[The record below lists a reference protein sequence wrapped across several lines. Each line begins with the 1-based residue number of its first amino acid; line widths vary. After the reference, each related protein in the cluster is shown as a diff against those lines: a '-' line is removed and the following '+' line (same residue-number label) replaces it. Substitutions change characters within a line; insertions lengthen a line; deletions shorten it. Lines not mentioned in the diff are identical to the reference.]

1 MISKNLL
8 HTALGLSVFLLLIQ
22 STTHAHY
29 VFVSLSAPVQQTDEA
44 DSYKAFYD
52 ANKANDVSKAMEL
65 AQQYLKDFPNG
76 KYAEYLKT
84 KWIPNTLTKLF
95 NEAYTA
101 KNSDKMISLGN
112 EILATNP
119 DDLNYILPLAQHL
132 VANELNAKPPI
143 TTHATEAEA
152 FMRRAVKLLE
162 EGKKPAEGSGWKT
175 NEILTYFYQ
184 VLAGIEQKNKHIDNA
199 IAFYGKAQALD
210 PTNSFPYFQTGGIYQ
225 QRYIQAA
232 EKYQALPEAER
243 SAATPSTQ
251 AQALLKEVNDA
262 ADSMLDRWIT
272 FLKLTAT
279 KNTYGDKRAEIEGV
293 VAEVYKYRH
302 PDSPEKFRELIKP

>member
-8 HTALGLSVFLLLIQ
+8 HKALGLSVFLLL
-22 STTHAHY
+22 SHPTAHANH
-29 VFVSLSAPVQQTDEA
+29 VFINLSANVRQTDEA

-52 ANKANDVSKAMEL
+52 ANKANDVTKAMEL

-76 KYAEYLKT
+76 KYSEYLKT
-84 KWIPNTLTKLF
+84 KWIPNTRTKLF
-95 NEAYTA
+95 NEAYAA
-101 KNSDKMISLGN
+101 KNSDKMISIGN
-112 EILATNP
+112 EILATSP

-132 VANELNAKPPI
+132 VVNELNAKPPI

-162 EGKKPAEGSGWKT
+162 EGKKPAEGSAWKT
-175 NEILTYFYQ
+175 NEMLNYFYQ
-184 VLAGIEQKNKHIDNA
+184 VLAGIEQKNKNVDNA
-199 IAFYGKAQALD
+199 IAFFTKAQALD
-210 PTNSFPYFQTGGIYQ
+210 PTNAFPFFQTGGIYQ

-243 SAATPSTQ
+243 SAATPSAQT
-251 AQALLKEVNDA
+251 QALLKEVNDA
-262 ADSMLDRWIT
+262 ADLMLDRWIT

-279 KNTYGDKRAEIEGV
+279 NNTFGAQRAEVESVI
-293 VAEVYKYRH
+293 ADVYKYRH